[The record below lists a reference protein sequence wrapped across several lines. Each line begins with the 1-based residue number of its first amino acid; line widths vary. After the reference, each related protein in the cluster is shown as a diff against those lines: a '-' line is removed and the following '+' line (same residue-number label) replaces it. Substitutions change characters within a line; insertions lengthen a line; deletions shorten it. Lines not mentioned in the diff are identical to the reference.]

1 MGTGITKIE
10 NLIDPEVMADMIDGQ
25 IGKKIVVTPFAK
37 IDTTLQGKPGDT
49 ITVPVYEYIGDAE
62 DVAEGVE
69 AGTTVL
75 TASTTNAKIKKAMKA
90 VALTDEAV
98 LSGYGDPLGLA
109 TGQLSKSLA
118 AKVDN
123 DCMSALAGVKTLV
136 YDGSSAKISYNGVVD
151 AIDLFDEE
159 TPSPKVMFVN
169 PKQVTTLRKDPD
181 FIDAH
186 KYNNNVMMTG
196 EIGSIAGAR
205 VVTSKKVALDSTSA
219 FYSCPIVILEQN
231 PEDNVQNEEVPALTI
246 YLKRNVNVEK
256 ERQSLKRTTVVSADE
271 FYTAVVS
278 NPSKVVLAKFKK

>member
-1 MGTGITKIE
+1 MGKGITKIE
-10 NLIDPEVMADMIDGQ
+10 NLINPEVMADIIDGQ

-62 DVAEGVE
+62 DVAEGIE
-69 AGTTVL
+69 AGTTIL
-75 TASTTNAKIKKAMKA
+75 TASTTKAKIKKAMKA

-98 LSGYGDPLGLA
+98 LSGYGDPLGQA
-109 TGQLSKSLA
+109 TGQLSKSVA
-118 AKVDN
+118 AKIDN

-136 YDGSSAKISYNGVVD
+136 YDGSSNKISYNGIVD

-159 TPSPKVMFVN
+159 TPNPKVIFVN

-205 VVTSKKVALDSTSA
+205 VVTSKKVTLDSTSA

-231 PEDNVQNEEVPALTI
+231 TEDNVQNEDLQEDSRDL
-246 YLKRNVNVEK
+246 
-256 ERQSLKRTTVVSADE
+256 S
-271 FYTAVVS
+271 
-278 NPSKVVLAKFKK
+278 